1 MWPVSEEGAARAD
14 RVQRA
19 REAFWDHYDPERD
32 GGAILANSL
41 DDALDT
47 ATRVRLDDD
56 IIAAAREELRRQ
68 AFGWLD
74 LRASRVIIAAAFRAA
89 GFEVEE

>member
-19 REAFWDHYDPERD
+19 REAFWDRYAPEQYDGDLP
-32 GGAILANSL
+32 ALN
-41 DDALDT
+41 DALDT
-47 ATRVRLDDD
+47 ATRVRVDG
-56 IIAAAREELRRQ
+56 ELM
-68 AFGWLD
+68 AHIFPLIEGKLG
-74 LRASRVIIAAAFRAA
+74 LRDAEQLVAAAFRAA